1 MIAVDKGFPRGFAV
15 RFRELERWDPVSF
28 ERIIWHWSKELM
40 VEIGSILK
48 LRKEKVNRSRSAFSE
63 LQPITIHFD
72 GSLDHRKV
80 DGNREYKMDLFYA
93 HPGDIVVAK
102 IDLKNGA
109 VAIVPMEWKNIVV
122 TSHFAVYEPDRSK
135 LLPEYFQRIIQ
146 TTFFKSLLWRNKVG
160 AEGRKEVKLDFFESL
175 HIPLPPLVVQHT
187 ILLRW
192 QSVKNKVKSILSQ
205 MDHLIKTRN
214 EKFYD
219 DLGIT
224 VVSYKNRPK
233 TFAVPW
239 KISEVVCLF
248 YGRYNYRFG
257 EAAPIFVRLRPA
269 WGASDCFLWYSEKP
283 GKSPRPTSPTLSPS
297 SQCEERIP

>member
-1 MIAVDKGFPRGFAV
+1 MIAVNKGFPRGFAV
-15 RFRELERWDPVSF
+15 RFRELERWDPISF
-28 ERIIWHWSKELM
+28 ERISWHWSKELM
-40 VEIGSILK
+40 VELGSILK

-192 QSVKNKVKSILSQ
+192 QSVKNNVKSILSQ
-205 MDHLIKTRN
+205 VDHLIKTRN
-214 EKFYD
+214 
-219 DLGIT
+219 
-224 VVSYKNRPK
+224 NC
-233 TFAVPW
+233 
-239 KISEVVCLF
+239 SEL
-248 YGRYNYRFG
+248 
-257 EAAPIFVRLRPA
+257 
-269 WGASDCFLWYSEKP
+269 
-283 GKSPRPTSPTLSPS
+283 
-297 SQCEERIP
+297 